1 MKAYID
7 TAAQLRLQ
15 QRQVERELHHSFFA
29 NRLLPEVSSVEDY
42 QRDLDMKRSR
52 TIVDLQ
58 AGVAKVKGH
67 VRSVTESVK
76 QFVTQTNEEGPGA
89 NYDYVLGEM
98 RKTIESIEEEL
109 VEFKEESRKEYDR
122 LALEEK
128 ELETELDHLAER
140 FESWKNLPPAPLP
153 PTAPEVKQ
161 RSKPAASPLQQE
173 IMTIERQLGD
183 LGGKTLGWEE
193 ADMAEFLKMQTKH
206 RGRMTPAFLHDC
218 RGVLP
223 YFSEEEIT
231 AHYDKYRTFTDLNE
245 RKKTLLAKWKL
256 EKELTKAQKI
266 AKVEEPTAPPRRA
279 QSVQSNRE
287 VRQQLDD
294 WKKRKAE
301 QLALEAQRKAET
313 AAAKKRTQLFS
324 KEEIEQKKQL
334 VAEYKERK
342 QMVESQKQ
350 LIADYE
356 RRRNQVELSETDKA
370 RLRKREDEL
379 REQRSIQILTKK
391 QKEEARRQRELELQL
406 RTKVA
411 WAHVESKLEEET
423 AASLLRKE
431 AKKPENRVDTFGGAV
446 VRTTGRAI
454 PSWRAGLYQ

>member
-1 MKAYID
+1 MKAYLE

-15 QRQVERELHHSFFA
+15 QRQAERELHHAFFA
-29 NRLLPEVSSVEDY
+29 NRLLPEVSQIEDF

-52 TIVDLQ
+52 TVVDLQ
-58 AGVAKVKGH
+58 AGVAKLKGH

-98 RKTIESIEEEL
+98 RKTIEGIETEL
-109 VEFKEESRKEYDR
+109 VEFKEESRKDYDR

-128 ELETELDHLAER
+128 ELEGEIDHLNER
-140 FESWKNLPPAPLP
+140 FESWKNLPPAALP
-153 PTAPEVKQ
+153 PTAPELKQ

-173 IMTIERQLGD
+173 IMTIEKQLAD

-231 AHYDKYRTFTDLNE
+231 AHYEKYKAFLDLNE
-245 RKKTLLAKWKL
+245 RKKGLLSKWKL
-256 EKELTKAQKI
+256 EKEQAKANKL

-287 VRQQLDD
+287 VKEQLDD

-313 AAAKKRTQLFS
+313 AAAKKRSQLLS
-324 KEEIEQKKQL
+324 REEIEQKKQM
-334 VAEYKERK
+334 VAEFKERK
-342 QMVESQKQ
+342 QFAESQKQ

-370 RLRKREDEL
+370 RLRKREEEL
-379 REQRSIQILTKK
+379 REQRSIQIMSKK
-391 QKEEARRQRELELQL
+391 QKEEAKRQREMELQM

-423 AASLLRKE
+423 AASLQRKG
-431 AKKPENRVDTFGGAV
+431 AKKAENRVDTFGGMV

-454 PSWRAGLYQ
+454 PTWRAGLYQ